1 LSVAV
6 IPAGNVP
13 AGANVSAKR
22 MLSDGRTH
30 ELLLNGFPMAMRFR
44 LELWRVGGL
53 FDNLESS
60 TPWTVL
66 VRFDPYAKSYQIVR
80 QRARDT
86 EVPAA
91 FPERAAAEAALERAV
106 PVALAP
112 LRSGETYYYNVVL
125 DVETLSFTD
134 LDELERW
141 LRGDLQPAARG
152 RLNPVSALRRGIG
165 SLVSRMLGGERRHYE
180 ARSASF
186 RA

>member
-1 LSVAV
+1 M
-6 IPAGNVP
+6 IPGKSAP
-13 AGANVSAKR
+13 TGASVSAKR

-30 ELLLNGFPMAMRFR
+30 ELLLNGFPAALRFR

-60 TPWTVL
+60 TPWNVL
-66 VRFDPYAKSYQIVR
+66 VRFDPYSKSYQIVR

-91 FPERAAAEAALERAV
+91 FATREAAEAALERAV
-106 PVALAP
+106 TVSLAP
-112 LRSGETYYYNVVL
+112 LRGGENYYYNVVL
-125 DVETLSFTD
+125 DVETLSFSD
-134 LDELERW
+134 LDELQRW
-141 LRGDLQPAARG
+141 LRGDLEPAAKG

-180 ARSASF
+180 ARSVAF